1 VAEQLSMFPGE
12 DEAKYQAFVDK
23 FKPKK
28 TTDDCYTPDNIYRTV
43 AAWVAREYGLGPAS
57 FVRPFWPGGD
67 YEAFEYPDGCVV
79 VDNPPFSLLARI
91 KAFYIRRGIR
101 FFLFAPT
108 LTLFSSNQDDVC
120 YIPCGVQIT
129 YANGAVVNSSFVTNL
144 DRWLVRTAPDLYR
157 AIKRVNDA
165 NEKAAAKQL
174 PKYVYPD
181 CVLTAAASY
190 RLSKYGVDYRLE
202 RGDATFIRRLDAM
215 KARGKDSG
223 IFSGAWLLSERA
235 AAERAAAERAAAERA
250 AAERAAATVW
260 ELSERERRIVAGLGD
275 GTPKSL
281 PPMGKVAP
289 ASPGSDEVPGSPRP
303 HPDPFDL
310 SALMSMPKEVT

>member
-1 VAEQLSMFPGE
+1 MGEQLSMFPGE

-28 TTDDCYTPDNIYRTV
+28 TTDDCYTPENIYRTV
-43 AAWVAREYGLGPAS
+43 AAWVAREYGLNPAS

-67 YEAFEYPDGCVV
+67 YEAFEYPEGCVV
-79 VDNPPFSLLARI
+79 VGNPPFSLLAQI
-91 KAFYIRRGIR
+91 KVFYMRRGIR

-108 LTLFSSNQDDVC
+108 MTLFSSNRDDVT

-129 YANGAVVNSSFVTNL
+129 YANGANVNTSFVTNL

-165 NEKAAAKQL
+165 NEKAAKQL

-215 KARGKDSG
+215 KDAGKDSG
-223 IFSGAWLLSERA
+223 IFGGAWLLS
-235 AAERAAAERAAAERA
+235 ERA

-260 ELSERERRIVAGLGD
+260 ELSERERRIVAGLS
-275 GTPKSL
+275 KSL
-281 PPMGKVAP
+281 PPMGKVAAP
-289 ASPGSDEVPGSPRP
+289 KALTDEVPRSPHP

>member
-1 VAEQLSMFPGE
+1 MAEQLSMFPGE

-43 AAWVAREYGLGPAS
+43 AAWVAREYGLDPAS
-57 FVRPFWPGGD
+57 FVRPFSPGGD
-67 YEAFEYPDGCVV
+67 YETFEYPEGCVV

-91 KAFYIRRGIR
+91 KEFYMRRGIR

-108 LTLFSSNQDDVC
+108 LTLFSANRDDMC
-120 YIPCGVQIT
+120 YIPCGVTIT
-129 YANGAVVNSSFVTNL
+129 YANGAGVNTSFVTNL

-181 CVLTAAASY
+181 CVLTAAA
-190 RLSKYGVDYRLE
+190 
-202 RGDATFIRRLDAM
+202 
-215 KARGKDSG
+215 
-223 IFSGAWLLSERA
+223 
-235 AAERAAAERAAAERA
+235 
-250 AAERAAATVW
+250 ERAAATVW
-260 ELSERERRIVAGLGD
+260 ELSERERRIVASLA
-275 GTPKSL
+275 GTHSAHTRPCHPERS
-281 PPMGKVAP
+281 
-289 ASPGSDEVPGSPRP
+289 ASGVEGP
-303 HPDPFDL
+303 PDPFDL
-310 SALMSMPKEVT
+310 SALMSMPKEAPDHA

>member
-1 VAEQLSMFPGE
+1 MAEQLSMFPGE

-43 AAWVAREYGLGPAS
+43 ASWVSREYGLDPAS

-67 YEAFEYPDGCVV
+67 YETFEYPEGCVV

-108 LTLFSSNQDDVC
+108 LTLFSSNRDDVC

-129 YANGAVVNSSFVTNL
+129 YANGAGVNTSFVTNL
-144 DRWLVRTAPDLYR
+144 DRWLVRTVPDLYR

-202 RGDATFIRRLDAM
+202 RRDATFIRRLDAM
-215 KARGKDSG
+215 KAGGKDTG
-223 IFSGAWLLSERA
+223 IFGGAMLLSERA
-235 AAERAAAERAAAERA
+235 AAERSAAERAP
-250 AAERAAATVW
+250 ATVW
-260 ELSERERRIVAGLGD
+260 ELSEREKRIVAGLSQ
-275 GTPKSL
+275 SL
-281 PPMGKVAP
+281 PPMGKVAAP
-289 ASPGSDEVPGSPRP
+289 KALPDEVPRSPRP

-310 SALMSMPKEVT
+310 SALMSMPKEGTTHA

>member
-1 VAEQLSMFPGE
+1 MPEQLTMFSE
-12 DEAKYQAFVDK
+12 DSEAKYQAFVDK

-43 AAWVAREYGLGPAS
+43 AAWVAREYGLDPAS

-67 YEAFEYPDGCVV
+67 YEAFEYPEGCVV

-108 LTLFSSNQDDVC
+108 LTLFSSNRDDVC
-120 YIPCGVQIT
+120 YIPCGVTVT
-129 YANGAVVNSSFVTNL
+129 YANGAGVNTSFVTNL

-157 AIKRVNDA
+157 EIKQANDA
-165 NEKAAAKQL
+165 NEKAAKKQL

-190 RLSKYGVDYRLE
+190 LLGKYGVDYRLA
-202 RGDATFIRRLDAM
+202 RGDATFIRKLDAM
-215 KARGKDSG
+215 TDRGKDG
-223 IFSGAWLLSERA
+223 IFGGAFLLSERA

-260 ELSERERRIVAGLGD
+260 ELSERERRIVAGLGA
-275 GTPKSL
+275 GE
-281 PPMGKVAP
+281 P
-289 ASPGSDEVPGSPRP
+289 AEPGG
-303 HPDPFDL
+303 DPFNLD
-310 SALMSMPKEVT
+310 ALMEMGEGD